1 MRQILV
7 VALFLISI
15 SGYSQTVSGF
25 VVDEENTPIIGAQV
39 MESGFRNGT
48 TTNIDGSFVLTL
60 NSPNSNLIFSF
71 VGYETDS
78 LLLQHGEVSQIVLK
92 EASSSMD
99 YISML
104 ADYRVLL
111 ILIWAVICIL
121 LVLRTFRGVP
131 SA

>member
-15 SGYSQTVSGF
+15 SGYAQTVSGF
-25 VVDEENTPIIGAQV
+25 VVDEKNTPIIGAQV

-60 NSPNSNLIFSF
+60 NSPNSKLIFSF
-71 VGYETDS
+71 VGFETDS
-78 LLLQHGEVSQIVLK
+78 LLLQHGELSQIVLK
-92 EASSSMD
+92 EASSGTD
-99 YISML
+99 YFSML
-104 ADYRVLL
+104 SDFRVVL
-111 ILIWAVICIL
+111 ILIWAIICIV